1 MKIAVMSDIHGNLE
15 ALDAVIEDIYSRR
28 VEKIICIGD
37 LIDYG
42 PNPEEVIQKIRQI
55 DVCCTM
61 GNHELGILSK
71 LERKWFNP
79 KVRKDLSLTEELL
92 SPESLDFIAGLPKT
106 HTLNNSLF
114 VHGFPPASVKTY
126 LFEKDIDEIARWF
139 LTPGPSLTFVGHTHD
154 LELVAWDGRKADR
167 KPLRQDRVVLNKS
180 KYIINVGSVG
190 QPRDGDNRAKYVIW
204 DPVEGSIEVR
214 FIPYDIQTTVDK
226 IMARGFPEYNASRL
240 W

>member
-15 ALDAVIEDIYSRR
+15 ALDAVLEDVCSQGI
-28 VEKIICIGD
+28 EKIVCIGD
-37 LIDYG
+37 LIGYG
-42 PNPEEVIQKIRQI
+42 PNPEEVVQKIRQI

-61 GNHELGILSK
+61 GNHELGILFK

-79 KVRKDLSLTEELL
+79 KVRKNLSLTEKLL
-92 SPESLDFIAGLPKT
+92 SPGSLDFIAGLPNT

-126 LFEKDIDEIARWF
+126 LFEKDTDEIARWF
-139 LTPGPSLTFVGHTHD
+139 LAPGPKLTFVGHTHD
-154 LELVAWDGRKADR
+154 LELVAWDGRTADR
-167 KPLRQDRVVLNKS
+167 NPLRQDRVVLDKS

-214 FIPYDIQTTVDK
+214 FVPYDIQTTVDK
-226 IMARGFPEYNASRL
+226 IMERGFPEYNASRL

>member
-15 ALDAVIEDIYSRR
+15 ALDAVLEDVCSQRIQ
-28 VEKIICIGD
+28 KIVCIGD
-37 LIDYG
+37 LIGYG

-61 GNHELGILSK
+61 GNHELGILFK
-71 LERKWFNP
+71 PERKWFNP
-79 KVRKDLSLTEELL
+79 KVRKSLSLTKKLL
-92 SPESLDFIAGLPKT
+92 SPGSLDFIAGLPNT
-106 HTLNNSLF
+106 HTLNNTLF
-114 VHGFPPASVKTY
+114 VHGFPPAFVKTY
-126 LFEKDIDEIARWF
+126 LFEKDTDEIARWF
-139 LTPGPSLTFVGHTHD
+139 LTPGPKLTFVGHTHD

-167 KPLRQDRVVLNKS
+167 NPLRQDREVLNKS

-204 DPVEGSIEVR
+204 DPAEGSIEVR

>member
-15 ALDAVIEDIYSRR
+15 ALDAVLEDVYSQGI
-28 VEKIICIGD
+28 EKIVCIGD
-37 LIDYG
+37 LIGYG
-42 PNPEEVIQKIRQI
+42 PNPEEVIQKVRQVN
-55 DVCCTM
+55 VCCTI
-61 GNHELGILSK
+61 GNHELGILFK

-79 KVRKDLSLTEELL
+79 IARKGLSLTEELL
-92 SPESLDFIAGLPKT
+92 SPGSLDFIAGLPST

-114 VHGFPPASVKTY
+114 VHGYPPASVKTY
-126 LFEKDIDEIARWF
+126 LFEKNTDEIARWF
-139 LTPGPSLTFVGHTHD
+139 LAPGPKLTFVGHTHD
-154 LELVAWDGRKADR
+154 LELVAWDGRRTDR
-167 KPLRQDRVVLNKS
+167 NPLRQGQVVLDKS

-226 IMARGFPEYNASRL
+226 IMECGFPEYNASRL

>member
-15 ALDAVIEDIYSRR
+15 ALDAVLEDVCSQGI
-28 VEKIICIGD
+28 EKIVCIGD
-37 LIDYG
+37 LIGYG
-42 PNPEEVIQKIRQI
+42 PNPEEVVQKIRQI

-61 GNHELGILSK
+61 GNHELGILFK

-79 KVRKDLSLTEELL
+79 KVRKNLSLTEKLL
-92 SPESLDFIAGLPKT
+92 SPGSLDFIAGLPNT
-106 HTLNNSLF
+106 HALNNNLF

-126 LFEKDIDEIARWF
+126 LFEKDTDEIARWF
-139 LTPGPSLTFVGHTHD
+139 LTPGPKLTFVGHTHD
-154 LELVAWDGRKADR
+154 LELVAWDGRRADR
-167 KPLRQDRVVLNKS
+167 NPLGQDRVVLDKS

-226 IMARGFPEYNASRL
+226 IMERGFPEYNASRL

>member
-15 ALDAVIEDIYSRR
+15 ALDAVLEDVYSQRI
-28 VEKIICIGD
+28 EKIVCIGD
-37 LIDYG
+37 LIGYG

-61 GNHELGILSK
+61 GNHELGILFK

-79 KVRKDLSLTEELL
+79 KVRKGLSLTEELL
-92 SPESLDFIAGLPKT
+92 SPGSLDFIADLPNT

-126 LFEKDIDEIARWF
+126 LFEKDTDEIARWF
-139 LTPGPSLTFVGHTHD
+139 LTPGPKLTFVGHTHD
-154 LELVAWDGRKADR
+154 LELVAWDGRRADR
-167 KPLRQDRVVLNKS
+167 NPLRQDRVVLDKS

-204 DPVEGSIEVR
+204 DPVDGSIEVR
-214 FIPYDIQTTVDK
+214 FVPYDIQTTVDK
-226 IMARGFPEYNASRL
+226 IMERGFPEYNASRL

>member
-1 MKIAVMSDIHGNLE
+1 MKIAVMSDVHGNLE
-15 ALDAVIEDIYSRR
+15 ALDAVLEDVYSQRI
-28 VEKIICIGD
+28 EKIVCIGD
-37 LIDYG
+37 LIGYG

-61 GNHELGILSK
+61 GNHELGILFK

-79 KVRKDLSLTEELL
+79 KVRKNLSLTEKLL
-92 SPESLDFIAGLPKT
+92 SPGSLDFIAGLPNT

-126 LFEKDIDEIARWF
+126 LFEKDTDEIARWF
-139 LTPGPSLTFVGHTHD
+139 LTPGPKLTFVGHTHD
-154 LELVAWDGRKADR
+154 LEVVAWDGRRADR
-167 KPLRQDRVVLNKS
+167 NPLRQDRVVLDKS

-204 DPVEGSIEVR
+204 DPVEGNIEVR
-214 FIPYDIQTTVDK
+214 FVPYDIQTTVDK
-226 IMARGFPEYNASRL
+226 IMERGFPEYNASRL